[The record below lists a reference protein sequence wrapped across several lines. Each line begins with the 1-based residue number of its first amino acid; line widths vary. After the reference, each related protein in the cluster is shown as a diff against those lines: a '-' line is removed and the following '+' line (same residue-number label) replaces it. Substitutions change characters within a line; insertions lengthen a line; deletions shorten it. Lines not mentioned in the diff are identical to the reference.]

1 MNSKFRMFKF
11 STYIFAFYLLI
22 KMLRPR
28 RSLFVRRVSTSP
40 QPETRGSKWLTKAL
54 FGTATM
60 IGGSVLI
67 LEYLPGA
74 QESIDHHFPGFIGDY
89 GRAKRQVA
97 QWYYKAYEYVSG
109 AGGLVD
115 KKSEAPFEPQK
126 RKSSSTPQTKEHSSQ
141 QHEKPKDQP
150 KPSQPKPSTTTPKPE
165 NKSWEVPQ
173 DATKKHEGSGQKK
186 AMPSSPK
193 TKESKPEKTEKSA
206 TSKPQ
211 VKAETNTIAPPPV
224 APTQQQKSPGKDMDR
239 GDKDSQAL
247 QEQPAYEQQLLDVIK
262 TYSSVAESTI
272 RSHDLFAQ
280 TVDSLTKSLN
290 HAMEKSGNVEEA
302 SIALAAAKEQTNHVQ
317 NDSEEATKSYD
328 EALSK
333 LRLAIQSAL
342 SHNLQKQASE
352 AENVLNALDAKVKES
367 KEAAS
372 AVLGGLTPHFSRLEE
387 KISEMQQKMDK
398 KELSSSVDDVE
409 QLQAMLVVSQ
419 EQIEAMK
426 KRMEE
431 LESRDQEMISE
442 MVKQQEEDIAGI
454 VEERVTAALDKEQL
468 SHNKNLKKQVWTI
481 FIYPVRS

>member
-1 MNSKFRMFKF
+1 
-11 STYIFAFYLLI
+11 
-22 KMLRPR
+22 MLRPR
-28 RSLFVRRVSTSP
+28 KSLFVRRVSISP

-54 FGTATM
+54 FGTASV

-109 AGGLVD
+109 AGGQVN

-126 RKSSSTPQTKEHSSQ
+126 RKSSGMPQTKELSSQ

-150 KPSQPKPSTTTPKPE
+150 KPPQPKLSTATSKPE
-165 NKSWEVPQ
+165 NKSREEPQ
-173 DATKKHEGSGQKK
+173 GATKKHEGSEQKK
-186 AMPSSPK
+186 AMQSSPER
-193 TKESKPEKTEKSA
+193 KESKPEKSKKSA

-211 VKAETNTIAPPPV
+211 VKAKTNTIAPPPV
-224 APTQQQKSPGKDMDR
+224 APTQQQESPDNNTDR

-247 QEQPAYEQQLLDVIK
+247 QEQRAHEQQLLDVIK
-262 TYSSVAESTI
+262 TYSSVAESTV
-272 RSHDLFAQ
+272 RSHDLFTQ
-280 TVDSLTKSLN
+280 TVDSLTKGLN

-302 SIALAAAKEQTNHVQ
+302 NIALAAAKEQTNHVQ
-317 NDSEEATKSYD
+317 NDCEEATKSYD

-333 LRLAIQSAL
+333 LKLAIQSAL
-342 SHNLQKQASE
+342 SHNLQEQASK
-352 AENVLNALDAKVKES
+352 AENVLKALDAKVKES

-387 KISEMQQKMDK
+387 KILEMQQKLDK

-442 MVKQQEEDIAGI
+442 MVKQQEEDIASI
-454 VEERVTAALDKEQL
+454 VEERVAAALEKEQQ
-468 SHNKNLKKQVWTI
+468 NQNENLKKQVWTI
-481 FIYPVRS
+481 NPPNKILTLIDILLP